1 MKFMTILVLSLL
13 ALWPAGSKATTSLG
27 FDGGGYSIS
36 MEIGHDVEAV
46 VASLKVYTP
55 RAPKGVF
62 LYGNFVTEVFDVPNQ
77 RLLIRFEQNEQAAE
91 PGSFTLNVTGNE
103 ATLRIDGETI
113 VAPFHWFM

>member
-1 MKFMTILVLSLL
+1 LL
-13 ALWPAGSKATTSLG
+13 ALWPGRSEATTSLG

-46 VASLKVYTP
+46 VASLTVRTP

-62 LYGNFVTEVFDVPNQ
+62 LYGNFTTEVFDVPGQ
-77 RLLIRFEQNEQAAE
+77 KLLIRFEQHDEDAE
-91 PGSFTLNVTGNE
+91 PGSFTLSVEGEE